1 MNETRNLYRQAINAL
16 LRGIAYEDYKGNE
29 TFVVAGAV
37 KILVESYNA
46 DPDAYEDDD
55 DGDS

>member
-1 MNETRNLYRQAINAL
+1 MNETRNLYRQAINTL
-16 LRGIAYEDYKGNE
+16 LRGIAYEDYKGAAAE
-29 TFVVAGAV
+29 AV